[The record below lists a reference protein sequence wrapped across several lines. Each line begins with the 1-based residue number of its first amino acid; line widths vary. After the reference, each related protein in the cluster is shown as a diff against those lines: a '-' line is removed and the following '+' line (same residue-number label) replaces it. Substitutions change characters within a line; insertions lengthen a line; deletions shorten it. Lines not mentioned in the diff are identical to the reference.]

1 MITLPVR
8 VGVRCA
14 GLALRGTYAVTERAL
29 GLAGSVAGSIIRPDS
44 PDVDLDGSE
53 HQPDATYRDA
63 TPPPAPAAPE
73 PDAREPG
80 ENAPPT
86 SEPDADAAPTRV
98 PVDAPPA
105 PATPVPVDSLPVDTP
120 LPPLDG
126 PAHVSRD
133 AEIVETVAELG
144 AEDGAGAEVHVAEP
158 WDGYREMKADDVID
172 RITGATAAELAAVEL
187 YELSGRSRQSVI
199 DAVKVELNRSQRAT

>member
-1 MITLPVR
+1 MPGSLITLPVR

-44 PDVDLDGSE
+44 PDVDLDGAE
-53 HQPDATYRDA
+53 HQHDATYHDA
-63 TPPPAPAAPE
+63 TP
-73 PDAREPG
+73 
-80 ENAPPT
+80 
-86 SEPDADAAPTRV
+86 V

-105 PATPVPVDSLPVDTP
+105 PATPVPVDALPVDTPPVDAP

-126 PAHVSRD
+126 PVHVSED
-133 AEIVETVAELG
+133 AEIVETVAESG
-144 AEDGAGAEVHVAEP
+144 AKDGAGAEVHVAEP

-172 RITGATAAELAAVEL
+172 RITGATVAELGAVEL

-199 DAVKVELNRSQRAT
+199 DAVRRELNRSQRAT

>member
-1 MITLPVR
+1 MPGSLITLPVR

-44 PDVDLDGSE
+44 PDVDLDGTE
-53 HQPDATYRDA
+53 HRPDATYHDA
-63 TPPPAPAAPE
+63 TPVPVDAPPAPATPVTV
-73 PDAREPG
+73 D
-80 ENAPPT
+80 APP
-86 SEPDADAAPTRV
+86 APATPV
-98 PVDAPPA
+98 TVDAPPA
-105 PATPVPVDSLPVDTP
+105 PATPVPVDTPPVDAP

-126 PAHVSRD
+126 PAHVSEE
-133 AEIVETVAELG
+133 AEIVETVAEPG

-158 WDGYREMKADDVID
+158 WNGYREMKADDVID
-172 RITGATAAELAAVEL
+172 RITGATVAELAAVEL

-199 DAVKVELNRSQRAT
+199 DAVRRELNRSQRAT

>member
-1 MITLPVR
+1 MPGSLITLPVR

-44 PDVDLDGSE
+44 PDVDLDGTE
-53 HQPDATYRDA
+53 HHPDATYRDA
-63 TPPPAPAAPE
+63 TPVPVDAPPAPATPV
-73 PDAREPG
+73 
-80 ENAPPT
+80 T
-86 SEPDADAAPTRV
+86 
-98 PVDAPPA
+98 VDAPPA
-105 PATPVPVDSLPVDTP
+105 PATPVPVDTPPVDAP

-126 PAHVSRD
+126 PAHVSEE
-133 AEIVETVAELG
+133 AEIVETVAEPG

-158 WDGYREMKADDVID
+158 WNGYREMKADDVID
-172 RITGATAAELAAVEL
+172 RITGATVAELAAVEL

-199 DAVKVELNRSQRAT
+199 DAVRRELNRSQRAT

>member
-1 MITLPVR
+1 MPGSLITLPVR

-44 PDVDLDGSE
+44 PDVDLDGTE
-53 HQPDATYRDA
+53 HHPDATYHDA
-63 TPPPAPAAPE
+63 TPVPVDVPPAPATPV
-73 PDAREPG
+73 
-80 ENAPPT
+80 T
-86 SEPDADAAPTRV
+86 
-98 PVDAPPA
+98 VDAPPA
-105 PATPVPVDSLPVDTP
+105 PATPVPVDTPPVDAP

-126 PAHVSRD
+126 PAHVSEE
-133 AEIVETVAELG
+133 AEIVETVAEPG

-158 WDGYREMKADDVID
+158 WNGYREMKADDVID
-172 RITGATAAELAAVEL
+172 RITGATVAELAAVEL

-199 DAVKVELNRSQRAT
+199 DAVRRELNRSQRAT

>member
-1 MITLPVR
+1 MPGSLITLPVR

-44 PDVDLDGSE
+44 PDVDLDGTE
-53 HQPDATYRDA
+53 HHPDATSHDA
-63 TPPPAPAAPE
+63 TPVPVDVPPAPATPV
-73 PDAREPG
+73 
-80 ENAPPT
+80 T
-86 SEPDADAAPTRV
+86 
-98 PVDAPPA
+98 VDAPPA
-105 PATPVPVDSLPVDTP
+105 PATPVPVDTPPVDAP

-126 PAHVSRD
+126 PAHVSEE
-133 AEIVETVAELG
+133 AEIVETVAEPG

-158 WDGYREMKADDVID
+158 WNGYREMKADDVID
-172 RITGATAAELAAVEL
+172 RITGATVAELAAVEL

-199 DAVKVELNRSQRAT
+199 DAVRRELNRSQRAT